1 MAGLYNVPRD
11 AVTRELPG
19 RRWVPYDGT
28 TAALG
33 LVVVAP
39 GLTEADAKNRTRA
52 RALCA
57 AAGALCH
64 WSYAPSVARHAPKE
78 VVGRNTA
85 PKPWEEEA
93 KAATRLAKHSVAN
106 SASPGGPKA

>member
-1 MAGLYNVPRD
+1 M
-11 AVTRELPG
+11 
-19 RRWVPYDGT
+19 
-28 TAALG
+28 
-33 LVVVAP
+33 
-39 GLTEADAKNRTRA
+39 RA

-78 VVGRNTA
+78 VVERNTA

-93 KAATRLAKHSVAN
+93 KAATRLAKLKRDGMPTLTKPPVENTGYALHH
-106 SASPGGPKA
+106 GGGGNGKGNKKKGRRCPRGHRIC